1 MKSLCFDVV
10 LFHFIKDTC
19 SKGSWT
25 WIINYIWKWLRHSC
39 DFHHL
44 SFSNNF
50 QTSSSLS
57 HHLHIIVTSMSLHNV
72 NSCNNRVSRW
82 FYFKILTIL
91 VQRVVGHG
99 SSITFENDCVTAA
112 IFIIYLSVTIFKL
125 HHHYLTIYTSLSLL
139 CRCITLIHVI
149 IVFRGDFISKY
160 WQYLFNG

>member
-1 MKSLCFDVV
+1 MI
-10 LFHFIKDTC
+10 LFQNIDNTC
-19 SKGSWT
+19 STGSWT

-91 VQRVVGHG
+91 VQRVVGYW
-99 SSITFENDCVTAA
+99 SSIRFENDCVTAA
-112 IFIIYLSVTIFKL
+112 IFINYLSVTISKL
-125 HHHYLTIYTSLSLL
+125 YHHYLMMHAFLSFPCHPMPLF
-139 CRCITLIHVI
+139 HEI
-149 IVFRGDFISKY
+149 IVFQCDFIPIY
-160 WQYLFNG
+160 WQCLFNG